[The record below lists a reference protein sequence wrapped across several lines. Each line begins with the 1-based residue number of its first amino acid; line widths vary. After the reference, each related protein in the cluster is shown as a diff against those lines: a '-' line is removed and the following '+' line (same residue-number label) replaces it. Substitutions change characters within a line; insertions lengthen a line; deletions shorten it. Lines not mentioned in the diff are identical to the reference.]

1 MLSMFFCGRCQKVF
15 KGRLPRE
22 ISIINLNGGRWL
34 RANKELATWGGG
46 NQTMEVNKGLD
57 SACLM
62 PRNNSFGELQGYLKI

>member
-1 MLSMFFCGRCQKVF
+1 MTVSGLAFLKKTTKQIQEMGKVV
-15 KGRLPRE
+15 G
-22 ISIINLNGGRWL
+22 
-34 RANKELATWGGG
+34 GGG